1 MIARIISF
9 LILSIFMIYEL
20 AEIKI
25 RGFKNYKNNYW
36 NFNDVLIYISFT
48 IYVILFYV
56 DSKEMYAIKFI

>member
-25 RGFKNYKNNYW
+25 RGFKNYKNSTELGKEIIDKEIRRNF
-36 NFNDVLIYISFT
+36 FNDQR
-48 IYVILFYV
+48 
-56 DSKEMYAIKFI
+56 K